1 MKSWKILVPYDGS
14 KQSDKAL
21 KKAVEFAEL
30 IRKGGTKIEIN
41 MLYVVSEMYVPPTLF
56 DRDVNIKSKITGER
70 LTSQQYLK
78 EFYHE
83 MKLKA
88 KKMLETKKSKVIRS
102 SDVMIRTY
110 VTYGYPS
117 DKILEFANKNQV
129 NLIDYWKHRPERAFK
144 AQSLSLR
151 QRSTDR
157 LRKSNMSSH
166 DSSLV

>member
-88 KKMLETKKSKVIRS
+88 KKMLETKKSKEIRS

-129 NLIDYWKHRPERAFK
+129 NLIAIGSTGLSGLSKLK
-144 AQSLSLR
+144 ALALGSVARTVSEKA
-151 QRSTDR
+151 TCPV
-157 LRKSNMSSH
+157 MIVH
-166 DSSLV
+166 

>member
-88 KKMLETKKSKVIRS
+88 KKMLETKKSKEIRS
-102 SDVMIRTY
+102 SDVVIRTY

-117 DKILEFANKNQV
+117 DKIFEFANKNQV
-129 NLIDYWKHRPERAFK
+129 NLIAIGSTGLSGLSKLK
-144 AQSLSLR
+144 ALALGSVARTVSE
-151 QRSTDR
+151 
-157 LRKSNMSSH
+157 KAMCPVMIVH
-166 DSSLV
+166 

>member
-129 NLIDYWKHRPERAFK
+129 NLIAIGSTGLSGLSKLK
-144 AQSLSLR
+144 ALALGSVARTVSEKA
-151 QRSTDR
+151 TCPV
-157 LRKSNMSSH
+157 MIVH
-166 DSSLV
+166 

>member
-1 MKSWKILVPYDGS
+1 MNSWKILVPYDGS

-30 IRKGGTKIEIN
+30 IRKGRSRTEIN
-41 MLYVVSEMYVPPTLF
+41 MLYVVSEIYVPPTLF

-70 LTSQQYLK
+70 LTSKQYLK

-83 MKLKA
+83 MKSKA
-88 KKMLETKKSKVIRS
+88 KKMLETKKSKEIRS

-129 NLIDYWKHRPERAFK
+129 SLIAMGSTGLSGLSKLK
-144 AQSLSLR
+144 ALALGSVA
-151 QRSTDR
+151 RSVSEKATCPV
-157 LRKSNMSSH
+157 MIVH
-166 DSSLV
+166 

>member
-88 KKMLETKKSKVIRS
+88 KKMLETKKSKEIRS

-129 NLIDYWKHRPERAFK
+129 NLIAIGSTGLSGLSKLK
-144 AQSLSLR
+144 ALTLGSVARTVSEKA
-151 QRSTDR
+151 TCPV
-157 LRKSNMSSH
+157 MIVH
-166 DSSLV
+166 

>member
-129 NLIDYWKHRPERAFK
+129 NLIAIGSTGLSGLSKLK
-144 AQSLSLR
+144 ALALGSVARIVSEKA
-151 QRSTDR
+151 TCPV
-157 LRKSNMSSH
+157 MIVH
-166 DSSLV
+166 

>member
-88 KKMLETKKSKVIRS
+88 KKMLETKKSKEIRS
-102 SDVMIRTY
+102 SDVVIRTY

-129 NLIDYWKHRPERAFK
+129 NLIAIGSTGLSGLSKLK
-144 AQSLSLR
+144 ALALGSVARTVSEKA
-151 QRSTDR
+151 TCPV
-157 LRKSNMSSH
+157 MIVH
-166 DSSLV
+166 